1 MRDWWLKFGCYLT
14 GHKYELIKH
23 CSIASEK
30 AVHKYSSAILVVSL
44 IWGFIGFSF
53 THIYLKGG
61 LIGSITGAVILVLVV
76 IQIERQIILTVGKNL
91 FIIWFRGS
99 LAVIMA
105 IIGSIIIDQIIFKDD
120 VEIIRPKVIA
130 SRVNE
135 LLPIENE
142 RLNFQI
148 MNRDS
153 LINAKEQE
161 RINLVDRVRK
171 VPKITIPTIQTHYQ
185 RDSSGL
191 MVAQNQ
197 TITNQILLNPEASLI
212 PSIGIQIDTL
222 RAQKSRLELQVLTS
236 RERIDIDQ
244 KKHKPFLDDLKI
256 LVGLLIN
263 SPIAFIFW
271 LLLWGFFFLI
281 EVLVLMSKLADNKN
295 DYEQIVLHQMNIR
308 IEQLKVLDNNE

>member
-1 MRDWWLKFGCYLT
+1 MRDWWLKLGCYLT
-14 GHKYELIKH
+14 GYKYELIKH

-30 AVHKYSSAILVVSL
+30 AVHKYCSAILVVCL

-53 THIYLKGG
+53 THLYLKGG
-61 LIGSITGAVILVLVV
+61 FIGSILSAVILIFVV
-76 IQIERQIILTVGKNL
+76 IQIERQIILTVGKNK

-130 SRVNE
+130 TRVNE

-142 RLNFQI
+142 RLNSQI
-148 MNRDS
+148 ENRDS
-153 LINAKEQE
+153 LINVKEQE
-161 RINLVDRVRK
+161 RIKIIERVRK
-171 VPKITIPTIQTHYQ
+171 VPKITIPIVQTVYQ
-185 RDSSGL
+185 RDSSGV
-191 MVAQNQ
+191 MIAQNQ
-197 TITNQILLNPEASLI
+197 TITNQALLNPEASLI

-222 RAQKSRLELQVLTS
+222 RAQKHKLKSKVLTT
-236 RERIDIDQ
+236 RKRIDNEQ

-256 LVGLLIN
+256 LVGILID
-263 SPIAFIFW
+263 SPIALIFW
-271 LLLWGFFFLI
+271 MLLWGFFFLI

-308 IEQLKVLDNNE
+308 IEQLKALNNN